1 MKNFKKIFRY
11 YKDNSW
17 KEEIAEFTDIILNNK
32 KVVNGNSY
40 QALEVMKMVQK
51 IYNNDKE
58 WKKKINE

>member
-51 IYNNDKE
+51 FIIMIKNGKR
-58 WKKKINE
+58 K

>member
-1 MKNFKKIFRY
+1 MKNFKKKFLDII
-11 YKDNSW
+11 KDNSW

-51 IYNNDKE
+51 I
-58 WKKKINE
+58 